1 MSNRLPHWQ
10 SIMFGAIAGAATWLL
25 LDLIGVPAIFGVR
38 SDVGLV
44 PAMVL
49 GAIFGLT
56 RLRFLFPVIDL
67 LLIALI
73 GVVSYTTVIVEPA
86 KSFIRSD
93 PVPQSAD
100 AVVALSAG
108 INADG
113 FLTQQSADRTL
124 KAVELVERGVAPTLL
139 VTREEKRDRNLR
151 FTSAEDQLRFAN
163 LAHLRSILSTRKV
176 KSTHDEALAVASI
189 AKYRNWRHI
198 VLVTSPF
205 HSRRACK
212 TFERVGLMV
221 SCVPSDSR
229 DIAVKRLAHPHDR
242 LGAFSMWLYETA
254 GSLRYRLA
262 GWI

>member
-1 MSNRLPHWQ
+1 
-10 SIMFGAIAGAATWLL
+10 MFGAIAGAATWLL
-25 LDLIGVPAIFGVR
+25 LDLIGIPEIFGIGSVA
-38 SDVGLV
+38 GLI

-49 GAIFGLT
+49 GAILGLT
-56 RLRFLFPVIDL
+56 RFRFVFPVIDL
-67 LLIALI
+67 LLIALTL
-73 GVVSYTTVIVEPA
+73 VVSYTALIVEPTR
-86 KSFIRSD
+86 SLIRSD

-108 INADG
+108 MTADG
-113 FLTQQSADRTL
+113 FLTQQSADRAI

-139 VTREEKRDRNLR
+139 FTREEKRDKNLR
-151 FTSAEDQLRFAN
+151 FNSAEDQLRLAN
-163 LAHLRSILSTRKV
+163 LAHLRSILSTRRV

-205 HSRRACK
+205 HSRRACR
-212 TFERVGLMV
+212 TFENVGLMV

-229 DIAVKRLAHPHDR
+229 DIAVKRLVHPHDR
-242 LGAFSMWLYETA
+242 IGAFALWLYETA
-254 GSLRYRLA
+254 GTLRYRVA